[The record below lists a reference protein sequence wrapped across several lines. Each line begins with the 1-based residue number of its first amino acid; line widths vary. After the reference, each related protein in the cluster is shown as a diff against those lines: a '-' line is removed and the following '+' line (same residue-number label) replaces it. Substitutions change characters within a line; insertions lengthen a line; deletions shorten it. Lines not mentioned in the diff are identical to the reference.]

1 MRETDQAGP
10 HLTGVQPG
18 FLIVSKFHVH
28 NFRSEVMTQ
37 PKISLTGRFMEVTEE
52 ARAEILNNL
61 NRLKREY
68 GLSENDLEKLK
79 TSTRKLFVRKQIQE
93 DRYVVEECGDE
104 TREDLLE
111 EV

>member
-1 MRETDQAGP
+1 
-10 HLTGVQPG
+10 
-18 FLIVSKFHVH
+18 
-28 NFRSEVMTQ
+28 MTQ